1 MLKGSI
7 RSRNSEIF
15 VFLRAFVDFGGGSFY
30 NESIKLQIARS
41 ARKGHTMGFLDKL
54 AGKAKG
60 VLDGGVADKVMDAL
74 DDNLDDVVAK
84 IPADKRD
91 DVLKLLQSGKVDAAV
106 DKVCEVA
113 KVDKAEAE
121 ELVEKLKKLLK

>member
-1 MLKGSI
+1 MKEKTKLRVIQILCIISLVITVFSI
-7 RSRNSEIF
+7 QRTY
-15 VFLRAFVDFGGGSFY
+15 AKY
-30 NESIKLQIARS
+30 C
-41 ARKGHTMGFLDKL
+41 RKGYCMGFLDKL
-54 AGKAKG
+54 AGKAKD
-60 VLDGGVADKVMDAL
+60 VLGDGVADKVLDVI

-84 IPADKRD
+84 IPEDKRD
-91 DVLKLLQSGKVDAAV
+91 DVLKLLQSGKIDAAI

>member
-1 MLKGSI
+1 M
-7 RSRNSEIF
+7 
-15 VFLRAFVDFGGGSFY
+15 
-30 NESIKLQIARS
+30 
-41 ARKGHTMGFLDKL
+41 
-54 AGKAKG
+54 
-60 VLDGGVADKVMDAL
+60 L

-91 DVLKLLQSGKVDAAV
+91 DVLKLLQNGKVDAAI

>member
-1 MLKGSI
+1 
-7 RSRNSEIF
+7 
-15 VFLRAFVDFGGGSFY
+15 
-30 NESIKLQIARS
+30 
-41 ARKGHTMGFLDKL
+41 MGFLDKL
-54 AGKAKG
+54 AGKAKDMLDDG
-60 VLDGGVADKVMDAL
+60 VVDKVMDAI

-91 DVLKLLQSGKVDAAV
+91 DVLKLLQSGKVDAAI

-121 ELVEKLKKLLK
+121 ELVGKLKKLLK